1 LSWDEEEPEDTLGQ
15 ERRDCFA
22 PTFRNDGNLFHYF
35 MNCMLHA
42 LFTVPQFLKALQRR
56 ISATTGHRC
65 TEVQQNCIACQLL
78 RLVDKSNHARE
89 GAVLD
94 PDALRKAVDASTN
107 GKLAHVSIPFIL
119 EALLK
124 I

>member
-1 LSWDEEEPEDTLGQ
+1 VQDLSRLSWDEEEPEDTLGQ

-78 RLVDKSNHARE
+78 RLVDKSNHAR
-89 GAVLD
+89 
-94 PDALRKAVDASTN
+94 DASTN